1 MHVRKTAV
9 LVATFTLA
17 CASTPGTGTAGR
29 SRNVITAE
37 EIHSVNRTT
46 LFDVVQ
52 ALRPEFLRGRGVQTL
67 GNASSTAVV
76 VYLDGVRAGGPE
88 ALQRLTP
95 DSAIE
100 IRYLDARDATTLYGT
115 GHTSGAILVKTR

>member
-1 MHVRKTAV
+1 MIVRITAV
-9 LVATFTLA
+9 AIAALA
-17 CASTPGTGTAGR
+17 LGCASAPSSGTAGR
-29 SRNVITAE
+29 SRNTITAE
-37 EIHSVNRTT
+37 EIHSVNRTS
-46 LFDVVQ
+46 LYDVVQ
-52 ALRPEFLRGRGVQTL
+52 ALRPEFLRGRGQQTL
-67 GNASSTAVV
+67 GNASSTEVV

-88 ALQRLTP
+88 MLQRLTP

>member
-1 MHVRKTAV
+1 MNVRTPAV
-9 LVATFTLA
+9 LIAAFALA
-17 CASTPGTGTAGR
+17 CASAPGNAGPGR

-37 EIHSVNRTT
+37 EIHSVNRTS
-46 LFDVVQ
+46 LYDVVQ
-52 ALRPEFLRGRGVQTL
+52 ALRPEYLRGRGQQTL
-67 GNASSTAVV
+67 GNASSTEVV

-115 GHTSGAILVKTR
+115 GHASGAILVKTR

>member
-1 MHVRKTAV
+1 MIVRTSA
-9 LVATFTLA
+9 LAMAALALA
-17 CASTPGTGTAGR
+17 CSSARSNGTAGR

-37 EIHSVNRTT
+37 EIHRVNRTS
-46 LFDVVQ
+46 LYDVIQ
-52 ALRPEFLRGRGVQTL
+52 ALRPEFLRGRGQQTL
-67 GNASSTAVV
+67 GNASSTEVV

-88 ALQRLTP
+88 MLQRLTP
-95 DSAIE
+95 DAAIE